1 MSSMKTLSKSI
12 CEAIEQGIAARKQN
26 KKDTLKHRYDPRLQV
41 ALSELAGHIQEAI
54 RQTKTVVL
62 MKLEDCDIE
71 LKLADPNGIDPMKNL
86 KGVGK
91 EMFRICRKLD
101 LMPCLGASSDNTFYI
116 ISKIH
121 HKGL

>member
-1 MSSMKTLSKSI
+1 MKTLSKSI

-26 KKDTLKHRYDPRLQV
+26 KKGTLKHRYDPRLQV

-116 ISKIH
+116 ISKIY

>member
-12 CEAIEQGIAARKQN
+12 SEAIEQGIAARKQN
-26 KKDTLKHRYDPRLQV
+26 KKDTLKHWNDPRLQV

-54 RQTKTVVL
+54 RHTKPVVL

-121 HKGL
+121 HKVL

>member
-1 MSSMKTLSKSI
+1 MKTLSKSI
-12 CEAIEQGIAARKQN
+12 SEAIEQGIAARKQN
-26 KKDTLKHRYDPRLQV
+26 KKDTLKHWNDPRLQV

-54 RQTKTVVL
+54 RHTKPVVL

-121 HKGL
+121 HKVL